1 MQVDLRLP
9 EITGVNDHERLQQ
22 VQSYLHR
29 TVEQLQWAFNQL
41 DGDARDGYV
50 VVNGRA
56 LSSGSGS
63 QGGSST
69 PKETFNSI
77 KSLIIK
83 SADIIE
89 AYSEKIQAELAGQ
102 YVAVSDFGTFQE
114 ETNQKIEA
122 NSTGIDQVFI
132 NVQTISGT
140 VGELTGAVGDVS
152 GAVDELTGTVDGLY
166 DQQIETQAYIRHG
179 LLGYG
184 EDGAPVYGIEVG
196 QSNTIDDVEV
206 FSKFARF
213 TSGRLSFYDANE
225 IEVAYISDYRLY
237 ITSAQVEE
245 LTVGDYL
252 MDTTDGIAFLWAGGD
267 D

>member
-9 EITGVNDHERLQQ
+9 EITGANDHERLRQL
-22 VQSYLHR
+22 QSYLHR

-41 DGDARDGYV
+41 DGNARDGYV

-56 LSSGSGS
+56 LSSGSEN
-63 QGGSST
+63 QGGGST

-89 AYSEKIQAELAGQ
+89 AYSEKIQAELDGE

-114 ETNQKIEA
+114 ATNQKIKA
-122 NSTGIDQVFI
+122 NSTGLEQLFT
-132 NVQTISGT
+132 NVQEIS
-140 VGELTGAVGDVS
+140 
-152 GAVDELTGTVDGLY
+152 GTVDGLY

-213 TSGRLSFYDANE
+213 TSGRLIFYDANE

-237 ITSAQVEE
+237 ITSAHITGE
-245 LTVGDYL
+245 LTVGDYV
-252 MDTTDGIAFLWAGGD
+252 MDTTDGIAFLWVGGD
-267 D
+267 S

>member
-9 EITGVNDHERLQQ
+9 EITGANDHERLQQ
-22 VQSYLHR
+22 LQSYLHR

-41 DGDARDGYV
+41 DGNARDGYV

-89 AYSEKIQAELAGQ
+89 AYSEKIQAELEGQ
-102 YVAVSDFGTFQE
+102 YVAVSDFGMFQE

-122 NSTGIDQVFI
+122 NSTGLEQLFT
-132 NVQTISGT
+132 NVQEIS
-140 VGELTGAVGDVS
+140 
-152 GAVDELTGTVDGLY
+152 GTVDGLY

-184 EDGAPVYGIEVG
+184 EDGTPVYGIEVG

-206 FSKFARF
+206 FNKFARF

-237 ITSAQVEE
+237 ITSAHITGE
-245 LTVGDYL
+245 LTVGEYV
-252 MDTTDGIAFLWAGGD
+252 MDTTDGIAFLWVGGD
-267 D
+267 G

>member
-9 EITGVNDHERLQQ
+9 EITGANDHERLQQ
-22 VQSYLHR
+22 LQSYLHR

-41 DGDARDGYV
+41 DGNGWDGYV

-89 AYSEKIQAELAGQ
+89 AYSEKIQAELDGQ
-102 YVAVSDFGTFQE
+102 YVADSDFGKYQE
-114 ETNQKIEA
+114 DTNLKIEA
-122 NSTGIDQVFI
+122 NSTGLEQLFT
-132 NVQTISGT
+132 NVQEIS
-140 VGELTGAVGDVS
+140 
-152 GAVDELTGTVDGLY
+152 GTVDGLY

>member
-63 QGGSST
+63 QGDIST

-89 AYSEKIQAELAGQ
+89 AYSEKIQAELDGQ

-122 NSTGIDQVFI
+122 NSTGLEQLFT
-132 NVQTISGT
+132 NMQEIS
-140 VGELTGAVGDVS
+140 
-152 GAVDELTGTVDGLY
+152 GTVDGLY

-237 ITSAQVEE
+237 ITSAHITGE
-245 LTVGDYL
+245 LTVGEYV
-252 MDTTDGIAFLWAGGD
+252 MDTTDGIAFLWVGGD
-267 D
+267 S

>member
-9 EITGVNDHERLQQ
+9 EITGANDHERLQQ
-22 VQSYLHR
+22 LQSYLHR

-41 DGDARDGYV
+41 DGNTRDGYV

-69 PKETFNSI
+69 PKETFNCI

-89 AYSEKIQAELAGQ
+89 AYSEKIQAELEGQ

-122 NSTGIDQVFI
+122 NSTGINQVFV
-132 NVQTISGT
+132 NVQEIS
-140 VGELTGAVGDVS
+140 
-152 GAVDELTGTVDGLY
+152 GTVDGLY

-184 EDGAPVYGIEVG
+184 EDGAPIYGIEVG

-213 TSGRLSFYDANE
+213 TSGRLSFFDANE

-237 ITSAQVEE
+237 ITSAEIARVRVTEE
-245 LTVGDYL
+245 LAVGGYV

-267 D
+267 T